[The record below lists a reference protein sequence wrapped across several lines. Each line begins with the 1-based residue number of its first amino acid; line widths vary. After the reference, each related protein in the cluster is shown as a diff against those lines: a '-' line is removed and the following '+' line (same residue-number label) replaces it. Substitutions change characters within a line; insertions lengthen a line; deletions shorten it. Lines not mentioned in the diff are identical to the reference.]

1 MNVIDGGELWYY
13 RNNQKFNNVKVIDGS
28 GRSATSIA
36 GKWKRNKSYDVKL
49 YTGFSNE
56 EMRTASDVGNT
67 AAHEFGH
74 VFGVEDKIWCN
85 YGFKGIY
92 L

>member
-1 MNVIDGGELWYY
+1 M
-13 RNNQKFNNVKVIDGS
+13 
-28 GRSATSIA
+28 
-36 GKWKRNKSYDVKL
+36 KL

-74 VFGVEDKIWCN
+74 VFGVEDKI
-85 YGFKGIY
+85 
-92 L
+92 